1 MHTKLLAR
9 QKMRERRKQLSQHKK
24 DISKKNL
31 NQEWKK
37 IQSNFSFKKIGF
49 YWPTIEE
56 ISPLSIIDG
65 LLNDGYECYLPV
77 VPMKSSNK
85 KMTYRQYKPGI
96 PMRENQFNIPEP
108 DDGKE
113 ITAKELDL
121 VFIPC
126 VCFDKH
132 GYRIGMGM
140 GFYDATF
147 SFVNESSAIKLVGL
161 AYNFQKM
168 DSCFE
173 EDHDIRLHKVLTPK

>member
-1 MHTKLLAR
+1 
-9 QKMRERRKQLSQHKK
+9 
-24 DISKKNL
+24 
-31 NQEWKK
+31 
-37 IQSNFSFKKIGF
+37 
-49 YWPTIEE
+49 
-56 ISPLSIIDG
+56 
-65 LLNDGYECYLPV
+65 
-77 VPMKSSNK
+77 
-85 KMTYRQYKPGI
+85 MTYRQYKPGI

-173 EDHDIRLHKVLTPK
+173 EDHDIRLHKVLIPK

>member
-1 MHTKLLAR
+1 M
-9 QKMRERRKQLSQHKK
+9 E
-24 DISKKNL
+24 
-31 NQEWKK
+31 
-37 IQSNFSFKKIGF
+37 
-49 YWPTIEE
+49 P
-56 ISPLSIIDG
+56 
-65 LLNDGYECYLPV
+65 
-77 VPMKSSNK
+77 SNK
-85 KMTYRQYKPGI
+85 KMTYRKYEPGI

-108 DDGKE
+108 YDSKE

-147 SFVNESSAIKLVGL
+147 SFINESSAIKLVGL
-161 AYNFQKM
+161 AYNFQKV

>member
-49 YWPTIEE
+49 YWPTLEE

-85 KMTYRQYKPGI
+85 KMTYRQYKSGI

-147 SFVNESSAIKLVGL
+147 SFVNESRAIKLVGL

-173 EDHDIRLHKVLTPK
+173 EDHDIRLHKVLIPK